1 MGGINTVIIFTFIF
15 NENIAQKND
24 GLCFFYVF
32 PLRGKLMQY
41 IDYVASDLS
50 TVLLN
55 IQRNFIFCYIFLEIN
70 LLAPLVTLL
79 LCVTL
84 SHIFI

>member
-50 TVLLN
+50 TVVLN
-55 IQRNFIFCYIFLEIN
+55 IQRNLKLIWSSE
-70 LLAPLVTLL
+70 
-79 LCVTL
+79 
-84 SHIFI
+84 